1 MKKILLS
8 MILVAPLFAAGQ
20 VTILEENFDSYADQD
35 YAGAVSPIM
44 STWSGNTG
52 AGTDDCQ
59 VTSAEASSDFNSI
72 MITGPNGGG
81 AMDPMVVFPSNY
93 AAGRFEYSMKYK
105 VAATMGGYF
114 NIQSNGAAP
123 GTAWL
128 AEVYFA
134 ADGSGNITAGGQALT
149 FNYTNGAWIDVLIEM
164 DIDSDL
170 GRIWIDGFEVGS
182 GFTISLE
189 SGGAGTGANLSFGGI
204 NLYSASGDPTA
215 ACEYYVD
222 DIMLVETTGVG
233 INETDLAPSMVVQP
247 NPSKGNFVLNYKDMS
262 MENATVT
269 LVDVLGKTIY
279 SKKMNVVGN
288 ASLAFDFNLRNGVY
302 FVSVSNSHSKLT
314 KKIIVRK

>member
-1 MKKILLS
+1 

-20 VTILEENFDSYADQD
+20 VTILDENFDSYADQD
-35 YAGAVSPIM
+35 YAGAVSPVM

-59 VTSAEASSDFNSI
+59 VTSAEASSTFNSI
-72 MITGPNGGG
+72 MISGPNAGG

-105 VAATMGGYF
+105 VASTMGGYF
-114 NIQSNGAAP
+114 NIQSNGSAP

-134 ADGSGNITAGGQALT
+134 ADGSGNMTAGGQTLT

-170 GRIWIDGFEVGS
+170 GRIWIDGFEVGT

-215 ACEYYVD
+215 DCEYYVD
-222 DIMLVETTGVG
+222 DIMLVETTASGAG
-233 INETDLAPSMVVQP
+233 INETELVPSMVVLP
-247 NPSKGNFVLNYKDMS
+247 NPSKGNFVLNYEDMS

-279 SKKMNVVGN
+279 SKKMNIVGN
-288 ASLAFDFNLRNGVY
+288 ASLAFDLNLRNGVY
-302 FVSVSNSHSKLT
+302 FVSVSNAHSKLT
-314 KKIIVRK
+314 KKIIVKK